1 MTPAASAPLVT
12 YSSHLAYLK
21 SKGGGG
27 GGGRCRIASQLP
39 FPLLP
44 PGTTNIRS
52 YRYRDSLENLSYL
65 FLPSQSKTFQLSDC
79 TVMSLRWLPQQCE
92 LDAKYFFVWRKQQAR
107 NIPIVAKTSHESLAY
122 IIFAVGVSNNV
133 LYCAFP

>member
-27 GGGRCRIASQLP
+27 GGRCRIASQLP
-39 FPLLP
+39 FPSCLLALQTFAHTDTETHLRIFP
-44 PGTTNIRS
+44 IFFSVAT
-52 YRYRDSLENLSYL
+52 
-65 FLPSQSKTFQLSDC
+65 QSKTFQLSDC